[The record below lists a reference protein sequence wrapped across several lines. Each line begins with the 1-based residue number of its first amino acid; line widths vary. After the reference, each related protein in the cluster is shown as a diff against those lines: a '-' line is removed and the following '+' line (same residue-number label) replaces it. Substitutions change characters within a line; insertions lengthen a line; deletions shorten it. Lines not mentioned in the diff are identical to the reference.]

1 MTQNLLEAAV
11 PKSGERFER
20 LFANGYADIELIVSS
35 DTPEATLYNQP
46 HDEAVFLIDGSAALE
61 MEGEVVE
68 LKRGDFFII
77 PANTPHRVLKTE
89 KGTRWLAIHIGK
101 EQK

>member
-1 MTQNLLEAAV
+1 MVQNLLEAAA
-11 PKSGERFER
+11 PKSGELFEK
-20 LFANGYADIELIVSS
+20 LFENGYTDIELIVSS
-35 DTPEATLYNQP
+35 DRPETVLYNQP
-46 HDEAVFLIDGSAALE
+46 HDEAVLLMEGSATLE

-89 KGTRWLAIHIGK
+89 KATRWLAIHIHKG
-101 EQK
+101 QK